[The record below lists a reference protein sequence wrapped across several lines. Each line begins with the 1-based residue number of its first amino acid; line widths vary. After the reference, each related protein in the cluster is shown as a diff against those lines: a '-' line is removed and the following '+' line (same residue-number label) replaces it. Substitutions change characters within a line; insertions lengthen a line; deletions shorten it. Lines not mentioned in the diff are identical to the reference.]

1 MLGTAVGISL
11 GDFTGA
17 FIGAPL
23 GAFLGGLAGK
33 KTYFFLTFKI
43 CKKDSLTFIAE
54 DEKAKGEMIEKSG
67 QRGVPVILIE
77 GREEPLVGFDQD
89 ALEEALNL

>member
-1 MLGTAVGISL
+1 MYLIEIL
-11 GDFTGA
+11 EGDFDGA
-17 FIGAPL
+17 
-23 GAFLGGLAGK
+23 
-33 KTYFFLTFKI
+33 
-43 CKKDSLTFIAE
+43 AE
-54 DEKAKGEMIEKSG
+54 EMIEKSG

>member
-1 MLGTAVGISL
+1 MV
-11 GDFTGA
+11 
-17 FIGAPL
+17 
-23 GAFLGGLAGK
+23 
-33 KTYFFLTFKI
+33 
-43 CKKDSLTFIAE
+43 
-54 DEKAKGEMIEKSG
+54 EKSG

>member
-1 MLGTAVGISL
+1 MAKVKIFTTPTCTYCNHAK
-11 GDFTGA
+11 DF
-17 FIGAPL
+17 
-23 GAFLGGLAGK
+23 
-33 KTYFFLTFKI
+33 FKENNVEFEAI
-43 CKKDSLTFIAE
+43 DVTQ
-54 DEKAKGEMIEKSG
+54 DKAAAQEMVEKSG